1 MTTDTS
7 GGMLVHSLLT
17 AVISP
22 GPIARNAMP
31 CALTPLAFVMLR
43 SRVVS
48 AVGMSIETAQQEAIR
63 TAVALVRP
71 SWAAWSLSQAAA
83 QMPPRIRPGSTNG
96 TRRRL
101 AHGWSGATAGRYS
114 TVTIDHSAIISGS
127 AQIRAAAVGSFQ
139 VRSALVHRL
148 ARTARPN
155 APSSTAGTPRYQIT
169 QYRLSS

>member
-1 MTTDTS
+1 
-7 GGMLVHSLLT
+7 
-17 AVISP
+17 
-22 GPIARNAMP
+22 MP
-31 CALTPLAFVMLR
+31 WASTPLVFVTLI

-48 AVGMSIETAQQEAIR
+48 AVGMSSEAAQQQAMM
-63 TAVALVRP
+63 TAVARVRP
-71 SWAAWSLSQAAA
+71 SSAACALSQVAA
-83 QMPPRIRPGSTNG
+83 QIPPRIRPGSTNG

-114 TVTIDHSAIISGS
+114 TVTMVQIAIISGS
-127 AQIRAAAVGSFQ
+127 AQTRAAAVGSFQ
-139 VRSALVHRL
+139 VRRDFVHRL